1 MSNQEKKQDPSN
13 ERNTKNEIENIISS
27 ISIFKSLKT
36 ESLKKLVNH
45 CKLVQYKIGQPICDS
60 SIIPSKI
67 FLILKGEARL
77 LIQDGDRSSSILKIG
92 TGSFIGLGSLLRV
105 SACEDV
111 AASEPTTVLSIP
123 DELIVS
129 LYETENEFKK
139 WCLHNLQPC
148 EIVNLLEKLIKNS
161 NRTDINIKTAFNIL
175 IKNTRLKVVEK
186 SLRIS
191 TDEKNTLI
199 IGSQN
204 VEGAKI
210 GDIITGNKSI
220 TPIIPFAARLL
231 EIPTY
236 IYNEFINIK
245 TAEINNLVNNS
256 TEDNNSSI
264 DIEQGSIV
272 EKSGLDFTENKSKK
286 QLKLI
291 KAQGKLQET
300 IACLQMITSLL
311 DVPFRK
317 DSIEK
322 IIRDELRIGNQISI
336 DTCGKITSITG
347 LYSVKAQ
354 IPINL
359 ASRLPTP
366 SLISWNN
373 SFAVIFRCNAN
384 SITIASPNEGIIDL
398 NSDKIQKIFGEKIEM
413 LIVEKSNL
421 TPNKNFNLNWFLPS
435 LKKYKNS
442 LFLVLLA
449 SFVVQLFGLA
459 NPLLI
464 QVIIDKVISQRSL
477 DTLQVLGFALVIVTI
492 LGGILGSLRT
502 YLFTETTNRIDTRL
516 GAEVID
522 HLLRLPLNYFDK
534 RPVGELGSRVA
545 ELEKIREFLTGQA
558 LSTLLDAIFSI
569 IYIIVMFLYSSLLSF
584 VALSVIPIQIIL
596 TLLGSPLLRRQIREI
611 AKQNAST
618 QSHLI
623 EVLTGVQT
631 VKAQNIETVSRWK
644 WQELY
649 VGYISRTFEKIITST
664 ALNQTS
670 TVLQQLSQLMVLW
683 IGASLVLAGKLTLG
697 QLIAFRIISGYV
709 TQPLLRLSSIWQSIQ
724 QLKVSFERL
733 ADIIDTPEES
743 TESDKANIPLP
754 PIQGDVNFENVSFA
768 FQKGSPDIIKNINL
782 KIKQGTFIG
791 IAGQSGSGKST
802 LMKLLP
808 RLYNIDKGRILIDT
822 YDISK
827 TELYSLRRQIGIVP
841 QEPLLFS
848 GSISENIAVTN
859 PEVSSEEIVSAA
871 KKAAAHDFI
880 MELPQGYSTNVGERG
895 SGLSGG
901 QKQRI
906 AIARTLISNPKLLI
920 MDEATSALDYQT
932 ENTVCENLRLTSS
945 GTTVFFITHRLS
957 TIKNAD
963 QIVMMHE
970 GRVVE
975 TGSHDELISKKGRY
989 YALYRKQEGTQ

>member
-1 MSNQEKKQDPSN
+1 MSNQETKQDQSN
-13 ERNTKNEIENIISS
+13 EINAKFEIRKIISS
-27 ISIFKSLKT
+27 ISIFKTLKT
-36 ESLKKLVNH
+36 ESLEELVNQ
-45 CKLVQYKIGQPICDS
+45 CKLVKYKMGQPICDS
-60 SIIPSKI
+60 SIIPNKV
-67 FLILKGEARL
+67 FLIIKGEARL
-77 LIQDGDRSSSILKIG
+77 LIQDGNQTSSLLKIG
-92 TGSFIGLGSLLRV
+92 VGSFIGLGSLLRV

-111 AASEPTTVLSIP
+111 AASSPTTVLSIP

-129 LYETENEFKK
+129 LYETENDFKK
-139 WCLHNLQPC
+139 WCLQNLQPC
-148 EIVNLLEKLIKNS
+148 EVINLLEKLIKNS
-161 NRTDINIKTAFNIL
+161 NRTDINLKTAFNVL
-175 IKNTRLKVVEK
+175 IKNTKLKVVEK
-186 SLRIS
+186 KSKI
-191 TDEKNTLI
+191 DKEEKNTLI
-199 IGSQN
+199 LGSQN
-204 VEGAKI
+204 VEEGNI
-210 GDIITGNKSI
+210 GDLIIGEKFI
-220 TPIIPFAARLL
+220 TPNLPFAARLI

-236 IYNEFINIK
+236 LYKEFSTVK
-245 TAEINNLVNNS
+245 TNNLVDNLS
-256 TEDNNSSI
+256 EDIHSSI
-264 DIEQGSIV
+264 DIEEGSIV
-272 EKSGLDFTENKSKK
+272 EKSGLEFTESKSQKK
-286 QLKLI
+286 LKFI
-291 KAQGKLQET
+291 KAQGKVQET
-300 IACLQMITSLL
+300 IASLQMMTSLL

-322 IIRDELRIGNQISI
+322 IIRDELRVGNQITL

-347 LYSVKAQ
+347 LYSAKAQ
-354 IPINL
+354 IPIHL
-359 ASRLPTP
+359 SSRLPTP
-366 SLISWNN
+366 SLISWKD
-373 SFAVIFRCNAN
+373 SFAVIYQCNAN
-384 SITIASPNEGIIDL
+384 GITLASPNKGIIDL
-398 NSDKIQKIFGEKIEM
+398 SREKIEDVFGEKIEL

-421 TPNKNFNLNWFLPS
+421 TPNQKFNLNWFLPS
-435 LKKYKNS
+435 LKKFKNS

-558 LSTLLDAIFSI
+558 LTTLLDAVFSI
-569 IYIIVMFLYSSLLSF
+569 IYIVVMFLYSSLLSF

-709 TQPLLRLSSIWQSIQ
+709 TQPLLRLSSIWQSVQ

-743 TESDKANIPLP
+743 NEADKANIPLP
-754 PIQGDVNFENVSFA
+754 LVKGDVKFENVSFS
-768 FQKGSPDIIKNINL
+768 FSKGSPNVIKNIDL
-782 KIKQGTFIG
+782 KINQGQFVG

-808 RLYNIDKGRILIDT
+808 RLYNLDKGRILIDN

-848 GSISENIAVTN
+848 GTVSENIAITN
-859 PEVSSEEIVSAA
+859 PEIGSEEIVQAA
-871 KKAAAHDFI
+871 KKASAHDFI

-895 SGLSGG
+895 AGLSGG

-932 ENTVCENLRLTSS
+932 EKTVCENLRLTAS
-945 GTTVFFITHRLS
+945 GTTTVFFITHRLS
-957 TIKNAD
+957 TIKNANM
-963 QIVMMHE
+963 IIMMHE

-975 TGSHDELISKKGRY
+975 TGSHDELISLKGRY
-989 YALYRKQEGTQ
+989 YALYRQQEGS